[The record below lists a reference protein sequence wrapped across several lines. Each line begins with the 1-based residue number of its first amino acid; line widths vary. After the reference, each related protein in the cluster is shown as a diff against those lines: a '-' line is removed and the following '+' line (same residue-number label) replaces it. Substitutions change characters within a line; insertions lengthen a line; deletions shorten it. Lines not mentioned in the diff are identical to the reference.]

1 MNLKEKIRS
10 IIEDLYDA
18 DTDANNDDE
27 AHGAITE
34 ARIALESYIED

>member
-10 IIEDLYDA
+10 IINDLYDA
-18 DTDANNDDE
+18 DADAHNDDK
-27 AHGAITE
+27 AHEAITE